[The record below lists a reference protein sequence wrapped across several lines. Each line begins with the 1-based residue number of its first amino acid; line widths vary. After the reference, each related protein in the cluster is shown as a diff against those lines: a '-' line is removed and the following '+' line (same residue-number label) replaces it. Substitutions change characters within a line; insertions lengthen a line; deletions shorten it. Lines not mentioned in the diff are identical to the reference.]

1 MENKMKNTKE
11 KQASN
16 IPVVTLTDAFA
27 AIKAVGRGQAKL
39 PDWAG
44 KKVYVGTAAKS
55 HWEKVETNSAGLD
68 SFSKLY
74 ADNKDLIAA
83 IANLNPESITALAK
97 LIGREESNVSRTL
110 GKLESFGIVQL
121 VASPKGRIKRPTL
134 VMVKVRFDLDL
145 LTGQMSLAGLKRT
158 AGI

>member
-1 MENKMKNTKE
+1 M
-11 KQASN
+11 
-16 IPVVTLTDAFA
+16 
-27 AIKAVGRGQAKL
+27 
-39 PDWAG
+39 
-44 KKVYVGTAAKS
+44 
-55 HWEKVETNSAGLD
+55 
-68 SFSKLY
+68 
-74 ADNKDLIAA
+74 IAA

-158 AGI
+158 AGL